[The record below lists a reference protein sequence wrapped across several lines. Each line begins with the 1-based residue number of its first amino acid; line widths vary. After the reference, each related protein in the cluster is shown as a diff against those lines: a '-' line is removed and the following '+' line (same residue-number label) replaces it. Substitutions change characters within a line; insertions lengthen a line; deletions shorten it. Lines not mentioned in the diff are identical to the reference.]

1 MSAFSMNIVL
11 YDRLRDMNQLQELNW
26 FRRFYRQHLARYA
39 WARLL
44 KQLYLALRLLVVQI
58 RGFLV
63 WRVSHKLAVGAI
75 CLSRPA
81 NLSSH
86 PLARHSSKLA
96 ASYCYAFLRV
106 LHYLTGQKA
115 WWYTMRGFSEYCKS
129 TDAAY
134 YELVPARDVQLDM
147 PTVHPE
153 ANRKYFPQSVW
164 PLRVPSIYAFE
175 VSNAQVMGK
184 SDLLYRGDECL
195 HHDLYRFRQDFLFE
209 EMHDFVSINAA
220 NKKLVRF
227 NGRQVGSIPSGISLV
242 GSATANYVHWLTETL
257 PKLALIDGI
266 DAYQDLPHI
275 IVDAGL
281 HPNILESLHQLNLNN
296 RKVFQLGRGELLSV
310 DKLVAISPVAYIP
323 FDFKPGIKPDK
334 LDINPGSALYSPDG
348 LQQVRQSMVSRL
360 GEASGTQK
368 KRLFLRRT
376 GKSRPMN
383 NSNEIE
389 AIVLERGFEIVEP
402 EKLSFAEQVRLFSG
416 AELIVSQG
424 GAALGNIIFAPAG
437 CHVVVLTTWSPYT
450 IHYYFS
456 NLAALMGQRCT
467 LIMCEPV
474 QSDLGPHRAH
484 MGVNV
489 SIQTLIKAIQQ

>member
-1 MSAFSMNIVL
+1 MSIVL
-11 YDRLRDMNQLQELNW
+11 YDRFRYMNQLHELSW
-26 FRRFYRQHLARYA
+26 IRRFYRQHLARYA

-44 KQLYLALRLLVVQI
+44 KSLYSVLRLLVVQI

-63 WRVSHKLAVGAI
+63 WQVSHKLAVGAI
-75 CLSRPA
+75 FLQRSA
-81 NLSSH
+81 NLSNQ
-86 PLARHSSKLA
+86 LLVCHSAKIA
-96 ASYCYAFLRV
+96 ASGCYSLLRA

-129 TDAAY
+129 TDAAH
-134 YELVPARDVQLDM
+134 YELVPARDVQLDI

-164 PLRVPSIYAFE
+164 SLRVPAIYAFE

-195 HHDLYRFRQDFLFE
+195 HHDLYRFSQDFLFE
-209 EMHDFVSINAA
+209 EMHDIVSINPT
-220 NKKLVRF
+220 NKKMVRF
-227 NGRQVGSIPSGISLV
+227 NGQQVGSIPSGISLV

-266 DAYQDLPHI
+266 DAYQDLPYI
-275 IVDAGL
+275 IDSGL
-281 HPNILESLHQLNLNN
+281 HPNILESLHQLNSNN
-296 RKVFQLGRGELLSV
+296 RKVLQLGRGELLSV
-310 DKLVAISPVAYIP
+310 DKLVAISPVAYVP

-360 GEASGTQK
+360 GEAEGTQK
-368 KRLFLRRT
+368 RRLFLRRT
-376 GKSRPMN
+376 GTSRPLIN
-383 NSNEIE
+383 LAEIE
-389 AIVLERGFEIVEP
+389 IMLYGHGFEIVEP
-402 EKLSFAEQVRLFSG
+402 ETLTFAEQVRLFSS

-437 CHVVVLTTWSPYT
+437 CQVVVLTTWSPYI

-456 NLAALMGQRCT
+456 NLAAVLGQRCT
-467 LIMCEPV
+467 LVMGESVQNEPG
-474 QSDLGPHRAH
+474 QHRAH
-484 MGVNV
+484 MGLNIPIPVL
-489 SIQTLIKAIQQ
+489 TKAIQQ